1 MTFITKHEKPKPEFN
16 QTYDLYELQ
25 EVELEDGTMAMAKKL
40 TETISQD
47 NLEKRKANLE
57 KDLAEL
63 NAKLQL
69 ITDLETKE

>member
-25 EVELEDGTMAMAKKL
+25 EVELEDGTTAMAKKL
-40 TETISQD
+40 TETISTD

-57 KDLAEL
+57 KDLAAI
-63 NAKLQL
+63 NAKLKL
-69 ITDLETKE
+69 IADLEAK